1 MQATKQRKIYK
12 LINDEERELFIKR
25 VLTEDRT
32 MIEIA
37 AEMGIKLC
45 TGKAIMRVYRREGR
59 LLKKRKHFQE
69 KFKAQP
75 IMNKKIKCEDDHHE
89 ESLTSKLETPERE
102 DDKNKEYLNTLN
114 QVLLSLANPPVLK
127 MNFSNPLIGHR
138 PNDIYYPHP
147 TSFQHNVLRA
157 FNLNQYY
164 LNLGQA
170 LSFQPGFYL

>member
-138 PNDIYYPHP
+138 PNDIYYPCLLY
-147 TSFQHNVLRA
+147 TSPSPRD
-157 FNLNQYY
+157 
-164 LNLGQA
+164 
-170 LSFQPGFYL
+170 S